1 VGGEGRVTIP
11 PDESEALASRKVIDE
26 ERYFLDFATKEPVD
40 SLARLDDVAK
50 FLIGASATTSGLF
63 LAAFKLV
70 LGEKATVPG
79 PAGFAPF
86 LLWAASILALLRVLL
101 PHRYPTG
108 RNEPAS
114 WKAAVLKARIRK
126 YRWLQ
131 VGAWLFIFGIL
142 AAVYPLVK

>member
-1 VGGEGRVTIP
+1 MTP
-11 PDESEALASRKVIDE
+11 PDENEVLASRKLTDE
-26 ERYFLDFATKEPVD
+26 ERYFLEFAAKEPVD

-70 LGEKATVPG
+70 LGEKTTVPG
-79 PAGFAPF
+79 PAGFVPF
-86 LLWAASILALLRVLL
+86 VLWAASILALLRVLL

>member
-1 VGGEGRVTIP
+1 LV
-11 PDESEALASRKVIDE
+11 SRKVIDE

>member
-1 VGGEGRVTIP
+1 MIP
-11 PDESEALASRKVIDE
+11 PDESEALASRKVTDE
-26 ERYFLDFATKEPVD
+26 ERYFLEFATKEPVD
-40 SLARLDDVAK
+40 SLARLDEVAK

-114 WKAAVLKARIRK
+114 WKAAVLQARTRK

-131 VGAWLFIFGIL
+131 VGAWLFILGIL

>member
-1 VGGEGRVTIP
+1 MTS
-11 PDESEALASRKVIDE
+11 PDESEALPSRKVTDE
-26 ERYFLDFATKEPVD
+26 ERYLLDFATKESVD
-40 SLARLDDVAK
+40 SLARLDEVAK
-50 FLIGASATTSGLF
+50 FLIGATATTSGLF

-114 WKAAVLKARIRK
+114 WRDAVRQARTRK

>member
-1 VGGEGRVTIP
+1 
-11 PDESEALASRKVIDE
+11 
-26 ERYFLDFATKEPVD
+26 
-40 SLARLDDVAK
+40 
-50 FLIGASATTSGLF
+50 
-63 LAAFKLV
+63 
-70 LGEKATVPG
+70 
-79 PAGFAPF
+79 
-86 LLWAASILALLRVLL
+86 LRVLL

-131 VGAWLFIFGIL
+131 MGAWLFIFGIL

>member
-1 VGGEGRVTIP
+1 MIP
-11 PDESEALASRKVIDE
+11 PNESEVLPSRKVADE
-26 ERYFLDFATKEPVD
+26 ERYFLEFATKEPVD

-63 LAAFKLV
+63 LAVFKLV
-70 LGEKATVPG
+70 LGDKTTVPG
-79 PAGFAPF
+79 PAGFVPF

-101 PHRYPTG
+101 PHQYPTG
-108 RNEPAS
+108 RYEPAL
-114 WKAAVLKARIRK
+114 WRAAELQARTRK